1 MKQIIRLTE
10 NDLHKIINK
19 TIHRI
24 IRETQNDDIENGEK
38 AYDEYMDDLANI
50 NDDEEF
56 QDYMNTMRQEDDMI
70 DAYKDWDN
78 DLWIDQDDHDPT
90 DNELYYCQ
98 QLEKKKARLI
108 KSCFFAY
115 SFKNSICLVFDLF
128 FH

>member
-1 MKQIIRLTE
+1 
-10 NDLHKIINK
+10 
-19 TIHRI
+19 
-24 IRETQNDDIENGEK
+24 
-38 AYDEYMDDLANI
+38 MDDLANI

-98 QLEKKKARLI
+98 
-108 KSCFFAY
+108 
-115 SFKNSICLVFDLF
+115 
-128 FH
+128 

>member
-78 DLWIDQDDHDPT
+78 DLWIGQDDHDQT

-98 QLEKKKARLI
+98 
-108 KSCFFAY
+108 
-115 SFKNSICLVFDLF
+115 
-128 FH
+128 

>member
-50 NDDEEF
+50 NDDEDY

-98 QLEKKKARLI
+98 
-108 KSCFFAY
+108 
-115 SFKNSICLVFDLF
+115 
-128 FH
+128 

>member
-38 AYDEYMDDLANI
+38 AYDEYMEDLANI
-50 NDDEEF
+50 NDDEDY

-78 DLWIDQDDHDPT
+78 DLWIGKDDHDPT

-98 QLEKKKARLI
+98 
-108 KSCFFAY
+108 
-115 SFKNSICLVFDLF
+115 
-128 FH
+128 

>member
-70 DAYKDWDN
+70 DAYKDLDN
-78 DLWIDQDDHDPT
+78 DLWIGQDDHDPT

-98 QLEKKKARLI
+98 
-108 KSCFFAY
+108 
-115 SFKNSICLVFDLF
+115 
-128 FH
+128 

>member
-70 DAYKDWDN
+70 DAYKDLDN

-98 QLEKKKARLI
+98 
-108 KSCFFAY
+108 
-115 SFKNSICLVFDLF
+115 
-128 FH
+128 

>member
-78 DLWIDQDDHDPT
+78 DLWIDKDDHDPT

-98 QLEKKKARLI
+98 
-108 KSCFFAY
+108 
-115 SFKNSICLVFDLF
+115 
-128 FH
+128 